1 MPAGCGREQITMART
16 LAALPAGSRITDYI
30 SLGVVAKF
38 FPVEKIHEVLE
49 QTRRA
54 SVRERDLPAHVV
66 VYYVIALALY
76 MRSSYR
82 EVLRCLLEG
91 VQWLLDPSVA
101 VKVAGKSGISQ
112 ARSRLGSEPLRKLYE
127 AIVEPIATK
136 RTKGAWYR
144 QWRLISLDGSTLD
157 TADTVEN
164 EKAFGRPGA
173 SRGSSAFPK
182 IRFVA
187 LLENGTHVLWAAR
200 MSKYRTAETTL
211 AQQVLPAL
219 RPGMLCLADRFFP
232 GYKLWRMAARTR
244 ADLLWR
250 IRQNARLDIDRRLP
264 DGSYLSRIY
273 LSTSDRRNQRKGI
286 VVRVIDYRLKDV
298 KDAEAIYRLITTILD
313 PTLAPAQELAALYHE
328 RWEVGVSSQ
337 GHIVQSVQ
345 DRPRPKDSGLVA
357 GEASWRASKT
367 TEPSDNILGKECAQ
381 RTRLQRTVNADVASL
396 HESPVAETVYNVRK
410 QQGLAETSPT
420 RRLSPAGYQRRHG
433 VKEDVETG
441 ETLGAWRRKLVEEMT
456 AITVSGKCSHRHQG
470 GGSGRSTVDGRAAK
484 RARRE
489 GPGPVSTPLTKVRQ
503 G

>member
-1 MPAGCGREQITMART
+1 MART

-38 FPVEKIHEVLE
+38 FPVEKIREVLE
-49 QTRRA
+49 QTKRA

-91 VQWLLDPSVA
+91 VQWLLDPSAA

-112 ARSRLGSEPLRKLYE
+112 ARSRLGPEPLQKLYE
-127 AIVEPIATK
+127 AIVAPIAVK
-136 RTKGAWYR
+136 STKGAWYR
-144 QWRLISLDGSTLD
+144 EWRLISLDGSTLD

-211 AQQVLPAL
+211 AQQVVPAL
-219 RPGMLCLADRFFP
+219 REGMLCLADRFFP
-232 GYKLWRMAARTR
+232 GYKLWRMAARTG

-250 IRQNARLDIDRRLP
+250 TRQNARLDVEQRLP

-273 LSTSDRRNQRKGI
+273 ASTSDRRNQRKGI

-298 KDAEAIYRLITTILD
+298 KDAEPIYRLITTILD
-313 PTLAPAQELAALYHE
+313 STRAPAKELAALYHE
-328 RWEVGVSSQ
+328 RWEIETALDELKTHLRGAQ
-337 GHIVQSVQ
+337 IVL
-345 DRPRPKDSGLVA
+345 R
-357 GEASWRASKT
+357 SKT
-367 TEPSDNILGKECAQ
+367 PELVKQEFWGLLMAHYAIRGLMHEAALKADEDPDRLSFLHSVRVVQRRMARYVAIPPSAE
-381 RTRLQRTVNADVASL
+381 
-396 HESPVAETVYNVRK
+396 ESPA
-410 QQGLAETSPT
+410 
-420 RRLSPAGYQRRHG
+420 
-433 VKEDVETG
+433 
-441 ETLGAWRRKLVEEMT
+441 
-456 AITVSGKCSHRHQG
+456 
-470 GGSGRSTVDGRAAK
+470 
-484 RARRE
+484 
-489 GPGPVSTPLTKVRQ
+489 
-503 G
+503 